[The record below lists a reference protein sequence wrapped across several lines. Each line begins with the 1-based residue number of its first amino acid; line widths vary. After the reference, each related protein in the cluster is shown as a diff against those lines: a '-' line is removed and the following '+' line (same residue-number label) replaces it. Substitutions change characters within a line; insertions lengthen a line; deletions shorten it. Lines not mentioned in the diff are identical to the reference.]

1 MAEKKSIFGPET
13 VRKTADLARLNLT
26 DDEVTKFTEQL
37 GSILGY
43 IEKLSEVNTNGVEP
57 LTHPLSLVTPLREDE
72 VIASPGSHAMLD
84 VAPEQLYENYK
95 VPQVIGGGN

>member
-1 MAEKKSIFGPET
+1 MSKFGSET

-26 DDEVTKFTEQL
+26 DEEVAKFADQL
-37 GSILGY
+37 GGILGY
-43 IEKLSEVNTNGVEP
+43 IEKLSKLDTTNVEP
-57 LTHPLSLVTPLREDE
+57 LTHPLSLATPLREDE
-72 VIASPGSHAMLD
+72 VHPSPGPAVMLD